1 MPVRDVKEKSG
12 DEGRKKEKSKAHA
25 PSHTKI
31 RSIGMLDLS
40 NKYIYIAF
48 YIYYIRIYVTCIYM
62 YVIVIRV
69 YAE

>member
-31 RSIGMLDLS
+31 RSIGMLDFS
-40 NKYIYIAF
+40 NNDPVGYTAYTV
-48 YIYYIRIYVTCIYM
+48 YLCMCNTCM
-62 YVIVIRV
+62 SVLHRSGDGGF
-69 YAE
+69 